1 MDVNK
6 TPRLLMM
13 MFMQYFM
20 QGAWNMTIGLVLS
33 SYGMA
38 TIIGSSYALLGLAT
52 ILSPLFI
59 GMIADRFFASQ
70 KVMAILHLINA
81 AVILCV
87 PQFIEAQNTTM
98 TLVMIFLVGLLFYP
112 TTALANSI
120 SFSHING
127 VKSFPVIRV
136 FGTFGFMA
144 IGLIIGQMGYSGD
157 TMTWY
162 IASAAGVVL
171 GLYCFTLPDTPPKAK
186 GNTFSMRDLLCLD
199 ALALFKDRNF
209 SILMLSIFVLMIPK
223 TAYSA
228 YIPVFLKALGF
239 DNAASM
245 MQVGIACEV
254 IFMFLLSFFLMK
266 AGFKV
271 LLMMGAVCWIIR
283 SVLFSQAALDANM
296 MYVLIGLMLQGF
308 CWDFFFTVGDIYVDR
323 KARPEIK
330 AQAQSLRFMVSN
342 GFGLLFASTIC
353 GQIFNST
360 VTEQGGKALPQWE
373 SFWLFSAIIAAV
385 ISLFFFIFFKDD
397 LSKEKAKVALKPVKP
412 QVIGRGR
419 GY

>member
-1 MDVNK
+1 MDFNK
-6 TPRLLMM
+6 TPRLLIM
-13 MFMQYFM
+13 MFVQYFM
-20 QGAWNMTIGLVLS
+20 QGAWNMTMGLVLS
-33 SYGMA
+33 TYGMA
-38 TIIGSSYALLGLAT
+38 NIIGSSYALLGLAT

-59 GMIADRFFASQ
+59 GMVADRFFASQ

-81 AVILCV
+81 GVILCV
-87 PQFIEAQNTTM
+87 PQFIEAQDTTM

-127 VKSFPVIRV
+127 VKYFPVIRV
-136 FGTFGFMA
+136 FGTFGFMV
-144 IGLIIGQMGYSGD
+144 IGFIIGQMGYSGD

-162 IASAAGVVL
+162 IASAAGVGL

-186 GNTFSMRDLLCLD
+186 GNTFAMRDLLCLD

-254 IFMFLLSFFLMK
+254 IFMFLLSFFLLK

-271 LLMMGAVCWIIR
+271 TLMMGAVCWIIR

-296 MYVLIGLMLQGF
+296 TYVLIGLMLQGF

-330 AQAQSLRFMVSN
+330 AQAQSLRFIVSN

-353 GQIFNST
+353 GQIFNNT
-360 VTEQGGKALPQWE
+360 VTEQGPQALPQWE

-385 ISLFFFIFFKDD
+385 VSVFFFIFFKDD
-397 LSKEKAKVALKPVKP
+397 LSKQQAPTALKPAKP
-412 QVIGRGR
+412 
-419 GY
+419 

>member
-1 MDVNK
+1 MDLNK
-6 TPRLLMM
+6 TPRLLIM
-13 MFMQYFM
+13 MFVQYFM
-20 QGAWNMTIGLVLS
+20 QGAWNMTMGLVLS
-33 SYGMA
+33 TYGMA

-59 GMIADRFFASQ
+59 GMVADRFFASQ

-81 AVILCV
+81 GVILCV
-87 PQFIEAQNTTM
+87 PQFIEAQDTTM

-127 VKSFPVIRV
+127 VKYFPVIRV

-144 IGLIIGQMGYSGD
+144 IGFIIGQMGYSGD

-162 IASAAGVVL
+162 IASAAGVAL

-186 GNTFSMRDLLCLD
+186 GSTFTLRDLLCLD
-199 ALALFKDRNF
+199 ALSLFKDRNF

-254 IFMFLLSFFLMK
+254 VFMFLLSFFLLK

-271 LLMMGAVCWIIR
+271 TLMMGAVCWIIR

-296 MYVLIGLMLQGF
+296 TFVLIGLMLQGF

-330 AQAQSLRFMVSN
+330 AQAQSLRFIVSN

-360 VTEQGGKALPQWE
+360 VTEKGPQALPQWE

-385 ISLFFFIFFKDD
+385 VSVFFFIFFKDD
-397 LSKEKAKVALKPVKP
+397 LSKQKTPAAMKPAK
-412 QVIGRGR
+412 Q
-419 GY
+419 

>member
-1 MDVNK
+1 MDFNK
-6 TPRLLMM
+6 TPRLLIM
-13 MFMQYFM
+13 MFVQYFM
-20 QGAWNMTIGLVLS
+20 QGAWNMTMGLVLS
-33 SYGMA
+33 TYGMA
-38 TIIGSSYALLGLAT
+38 AIIGSSYALLGLAT

-59 GMIADRFFASQ
+59 GMVADRFFASQ

-81 AVILCV
+81 GVILCV
-87 PQFIEAQNTTM
+87 PQFIEAQDTTM

-127 VKSFPVIRV
+127 VKYFPVIRV

-144 IGLIIGQMGYSGD
+144 IGFIIGQMGYSGD

-162 IASAAGVVL
+162 IASAAGVGL

-186 GNTFSMRDLLCLD
+186 GSTFTLRDLLCLD
-199 ALALFKDRNF
+199 ALSLFKDRNF

-254 IFMFLLSFFLMK
+254 VFMFLLSFFLLK

-271 LLMMGAVCWIIR
+271 TLMMGAVCWIIR

-296 MYVLIGLMLQGF
+296 TFVLIGLMLQGF

-330 AQAQSLRFMVSN
+330 AQAQSLRFIVSN

-360 VTEQGGKALPQWE
+360 VTEQGPQALPQWE

-385 ISLFFFIFFKDD
+385 VSVFFFIFFKDD
-397 LSKEKAKVALKPVKP
+397 LSKQKTPAAMKPA
-412 QVIGRGR
+412 QQ
-419 GY
+419 

>member
-1 MDVNK
+1 MDFNK
-6 TPRLLMM
+6 TPRLLIM
-13 MFMQYFM
+13 MFVQYFM
-20 QGAWNMTIGLVLS
+20 QGAWNMTMGLVLS
-33 SYGMA
+33 TYGMSA
-38 TIIGSSYALLGLAT
+38 IIGSSYALLGLAT

-59 GMIADRFFASQ
+59 GMVADRFFASQ

-81 AVILCV
+81 GVILCV
-87 PQFIEAQNTTM
+87 PQFIEAHDTTM

-127 VKSFPVIRV
+127 VKYFPVIRV

-144 IGLIIGQMGYSGD
+144 IGFIIGQMGYSGD

-162 IASAAGVVL
+162 IASAAGVGL

-186 GNTFSMRDLLCLD
+186 GSTFTLRDLLCLD
-199 ALALFKDRNF
+199 ALSLFKDRNF

-254 IFMFLLSFFLMK
+254 VFMFLLSFFLLK

-271 LLMMGAVCWIIR
+271 TLMMGAVCWIIR

-296 MYVLIGLMLQGF
+296 TFVLIGLMLQGF

-330 AQAQSLRFMVSN
+330 AQAQSLRFIVSN

-353 GQIFNST
+353 GQIFNNT
-360 VTEQGGKALPQWE
+360 VTEQGPQALPQWE

-385 ISLFFFIFFKDD
+385 VSVFFFIFFKDD
-397 LSKEKAKVALKPVKP
+397 LSKQKTPAAMKPAK
-412 QVIGRGR
+412 Q
-419 GY
+419 

>member
-1 MDVNK
+1 MDFNK
-6 TPRLLMM
+6 TPRLLIM
-13 MFMQYFM
+13 MFVQYFM
-20 QGAWNMTIGLVLS
+20 QGAWNMTMGLVLS
-33 SYGMA
+33 TYGMA
-38 TIIGSSYALLGLAT
+38 AIIGSSYALLGLAT

-59 GMIADRFFASQ
+59 GMVADRFFASQ

-81 AVILCV
+81 GVILCV
-87 PQFIEAQNTTM
+87 PQFIEAQDTTM

-127 VKSFPVIRV
+127 VKYFPVIRV

-144 IGLIIGQMGYSGD
+144 IGFIIGQMGYSGD

-162 IASAAGVVL
+162 IASAAGVAL

-186 GNTFSMRDLLCLD
+186 GSTFTLRDLLCLD
-199 ALALFKDRNF
+199 ALSLFKDRNF

-254 IFMFLLSFFLMK
+254 VFMFLLSFFLLK

-271 LLMMGAVCWIIR
+271 TLMMGAVCWIIR

-296 MYVLIGLMLQGF
+296 TFVLIGLMLQGF

-330 AQAQSLRFMVSN
+330 AQAQSLRFIVSN

-353 GQIFNST
+353 GQIFNNT
-360 VTEQGGKALPQWE
+360 VTEQGPQALPQWE

-385 ISLFFFIFFKDD
+385 VSVFFFIFFKDD
-397 LSKEKAKVALKPVKP
+397 LSKQKTPAAMKPAK
-412 QVIGRGR
+412 Q
-419 GY
+419 

>member
-1 MDVNK
+1 MDFNK
-6 TPRLLMM
+6 TPRLLIM
-13 MFMQYFM
+13 MFVQYFM
-20 QGAWNMTIGLVLS
+20 QGAWNMTMGLVLS
-33 SYGMA
+33 TYGMA
-38 TIIGSSYALLGLAT
+38 AIIGSSYALLGLAT

-59 GMIADRFFASQ
+59 GMVADRFFASQ

-81 AVILCV
+81 GVILCV
-87 PQFIEAQNTTM
+87 PQFIEAQDTTM

-127 VKSFPVIRV
+127 VKYFPVIRV
-136 FGTFGFMA
+136 FGTFGFMV
-144 IGLIIGQMGYSGD
+144 IGFIIGQMGYSGD

-162 IASAAGVVL
+162 IASAAGVAL

-186 GNTFSMRDLLCLD
+186 GSTFTLRDLLCLD
-199 ALALFKDRNF
+199 ALSLFKDRNF

-254 IFMFLLSFFLMK
+254 VFMFLLSFFLLK

-271 LLMMGAVCWIIR
+271 TLMMGAVCWIVR

-296 MYVLIGLMLQGF
+296 TFVLIGLMLQGF

-330 AQAQSLRFMVSN
+330 AQAQSLRFIVSN

-353 GQIFNST
+353 GQIFNHT
-360 VTEQGGKALPQWE
+360 VTEQGPQALPQWE
-373 SFWLFSAIIAAV
+373 SFWMFSAIIAAV
-385 ISLFFFIFFKDD
+385 VSVFFFIFFKDD
-397 LSKEKAKVALKPVKP
+397 LSKQKTPAAMKPA
-412 QVIGRGR
+412 QQ
-419 GY
+419 

>member
-1 MDVNK
+1 MDFNK
-6 TPRLLMM
+6 TPRLLIM
-13 MFMQYFM
+13 MFVQYFM
-20 QGAWNMTIGLVLS
+20 QGAWNMTMGLVLS
-33 SYGMA
+33 TYGMA
-38 TIIGSSYALLGLAT
+38 AIIGSSYALLGLAT

-59 GMIADRFFASQ
+59 GMVADRFFASQ

-81 AVILCV
+81 GVILCV
-87 PQFIEAQNTTM
+87 PQFIEAQDTTM

-127 VKSFPVIRV
+127 VKYFPVIRV
-136 FGTFGFMA
+136 FGTFGFMV
-144 IGLIIGQMGYSGD
+144 IGFIIGQMGYSGD

-162 IASAAGVVL
+162 IASAAGVAL

-186 GNTFSMRDLLCLD
+186 GSTFTLRDLLCLD
-199 ALALFKDRNF
+199 ALSLFKDRNF

-254 IFMFLLSFFLMK
+254 IFMFLLSFFLLK

-271 LLMMGAVCWIIR
+271 TLMMGAVCWIIR

-296 MYVLIGLMLQGF
+296 TFVLIGLMLQGF

-330 AQAQSLRFMVSN
+330 AQAQSLRFIVSN

-353 GQIFNST
+353 GQIFNNT
-360 VTEQGGKALPQWE
+360 VTEQGPQALPQWE

-385 ISLFFFIFFKDD
+385 VSVFFFIFFKDD
-397 LSKEKAKVALKPVKP
+397 LSKEKTPAAMKPAK
-412 QVIGRGR
+412 Q
-419 GY
+419 

>member
-1 MDVNK
+1 MDFNK
-6 TPRLLMM
+6 TPRLLIM
-13 MFMQYFM
+13 MFVQYFM
-20 QGAWNMTIGLVLS
+20 QGAWNMTMGLVLS
-33 SYGMA
+33 TYGMA
-38 TIIGSSYALLGLAT
+38 AIIGSSYALLGLVT

-59 GMIADRFFASQ
+59 GMVADRFFASQ

-81 AVILCV
+81 GVILCV
-87 PQFIEAQNTTM
+87 PQFIEAHDTTM

-127 VKSFPVIRV
+127 VKYFPVIRV

-144 IGLIIGQMGYSGD
+144 IGFIIGQMGYSGD

-162 IASAAGVVL
+162 IASAAGVGL

-186 GNTFSMRDLLCLD
+186 GSTFTLRDLLCLD
-199 ALALFKDRNF
+199 ALSLFKDRNF

-254 IFMFLLSFFLMK
+254 VFMFLLSFFLLK

-271 LLMMGAVCWIIR
+271 TLMMGAVCWIIR

-296 MYVLIGLMLQGF
+296 TFVLIGLMLQGF

-330 AQAQSLRFMVSN
+330 AQAQSLRFIVSN

-353 GQIFNST
+353 GQIFNNT
-360 VTEQGGKALPQWE
+360 VTEQGPQALPQWE

-385 ISLFFFIFFKDD
+385 VSVFFFIFFKDD
-397 LSKEKAKVALKPVKP
+397 LSKQKTPAAMKPAK
-412 QVIGRGR
+412 Q
-419 GY
+419 

>member
-1 MDVNK
+1 MDLNK
-6 TPRLLMM
+6 TPRLLIM
-13 MFMQYFM
+13 MFVQYFM
-20 QGAWNMTIGLVLS
+20 QGAWNMTMGLVLS
-33 SYGMA
+33 TYGMA

-59 GMIADRFFASQ
+59 GMVADRFFASQ

-81 AVILCV
+81 GVILCV
-87 PQFIEAQNTTM
+87 PQFIEAQDTTM

-127 VKSFPVIRV
+127 VKYFPVIRV

-144 IGLIIGQMGYSGD
+144 IGFIIGQMGYSGD

-162 IASAAGVVL
+162 IASAARVAL

-186 GNTFSMRDLLCLD
+186 GSTFTLRDLLCLD
-199 ALALFKDRNF
+199 ALSLFKDRNF

-254 IFMFLLSFFLMK
+254 VFMFLLSFFLLK

-271 LLMMGAVCWIIR
+271 TLMMGAVCWIIR

-296 MYVLIGLMLQGF
+296 TFVLIGLMLQGF

-330 AQAQSLRFMVSN
+330 AQAQSLRFIVSN

-360 VTEQGGKALPQWE
+360 VTEKGPQALPQWE

-385 ISLFFFIFFKDD
+385 VSVFFFIFFKDD
-397 LSKEKAKVALKPVKP
+397 LSKQKTPAAMKPAK
-412 QVIGRGR
+412 Q
-419 GY
+419 

>member
-13 MFMQYFM
+13 MFVQYFM

-33 SYGMA
+33 TYGMA

-59 GMIADRFFASQ
+59 GMVADRFFASQ

-87 PQFIEAQNTTM
+87 PHFIETQNTTM

-127 VKSFPVIRV
+127 VKYFPVIRV
-136 FGTFGFMA
+136 FGTFGFMV
-144 IGLIIGQMGYSGD
+144 IGLIIGQMGYSGN

-162 IASAAGVVL
+162 IASAAGGGL

-186 GNTFSMRDLLCLD
+186 GSTFSMRDLLCLD

-228 YIPVFLKALGF
+228 YIPVYLKALGF

-271 LLMMGAVCWIIR
+271 LLLMGAVCWIIR

-296 MYVLIGLMLQGF
+296 MYVLMGLMLQGF

-353 GQIFNST
+353 GHIFNST
-360 VTEQGGKALPQWE
+360 VAEKGGKALSQWE

-385 ISLFFFIFFKDD
+385 VSVFFFIFFKDD
-397 LSKEKAKVALKPVKP
+397 LSKEKIKVALKPVKP
-412 QVIGRGR
+412 QVIGRGD
-419 GY
+419 

>member
-1 MDVNK
+1 MDFNK
-6 TPRLLMM
+6 TPRLLIM
-13 MFMQYFM
+13 MFVQYFM
-20 QGAWNMTIGLVLS
+20 QGAWNMTMGLVLS
-33 SYGMA
+33 TYGMA
-38 TIIGSSYALLGLAT
+38 AIIGSSYALLGLAT

-59 GMIADRFFASQ
+59 GMVADRFFASQ

-81 AVILCV
+81 GVILCV
-87 PQFIEAQNTTM
+87 PQFIEAQDTTM

-127 VKSFPVIRV
+127 VKYFPVIRV
-136 FGTFGFMA
+136 FGTFGFMV
-144 IGLIIGQMGYSGD
+144 IGFIIGQMGYSGD

-162 IASAAGVVL
+162 IASAAGVGL

-186 GNTFSMRDLLCLD
+186 GSTFTLRDLLCLD
-199 ALALFKDRNF
+199 ALSLFKDRNF

-254 IFMFLLSFFLMK
+254 VFMFLLSFFLLK

-271 LLMMGAVCWIIR
+271 TLMMGAVCWIIR

-296 MYVLIGLMLQGF
+296 TFVLIGLMLQGF

-330 AQAQSLRFMVSN
+330 AQAQSLRFIVSN

-353 GQIFNST
+353 GQIFNNT
-360 VTEQGGKALPQWE
+360 VTEQGPQALPQWE

-385 ISLFFFIFFKDD
+385 VSVFFFIFFKDD
-397 LSKEKAKVALKPVKP
+397 LSKQKTPAAMKPAK
-412 QVIGRGR
+412 Q
-419 GY
+419 

>member
-1 MDVNK
+1 MDFNK
-6 TPRLLMM
+6 TPRLLIM
-13 MFMQYFM
+13 MFVQYFM
-20 QGAWNMTIGLVLS
+20 QGAWNMTMGLVLS
-33 SYGMA
+33 TYGMA
-38 TIIGSSYALLGLAT
+38 AIIGSSYALLGLAT

-59 GMIADRFFASQ
+59 GMVADRFFASQ

-81 AVILCV
+81 GVILCV
-87 PQFIEAQNTTM
+87 PQFIEAHDTTM

-127 VKSFPVIRV
+127 VKYFPVIRV

-144 IGLIIGQMGYSGD
+144 IGFIIGQMGYSGD

-162 IASAAGVVL
+162 IASAAGVGL

-186 GNTFSMRDLLCLD
+186 GSTFTLRDLLCLD
-199 ALALFKDRNF
+199 ALSLFKDRNF

-254 IFMFLLSFFLMK
+254 VFMFLLSFFLLK

-271 LLMMGAVCWIIR
+271 TLMMGAVCWIIR

-296 MYVLIGLMLQGF
+296 TFVLIGLMLQGF

-330 AQAQSLRFMVSN
+330 AQAQSLRFIVSN

-360 VTEQGGKALPQWE
+360 VTEQGPQALPQWE

-385 ISLFFFIFFKDD
+385 VSVFFFIFFKDD
-397 LSKEKAKVALKPVKP
+397 LSKQKTPAAMKPAK
-412 QVIGRGR
+412 Q
-419 GY
+419 

>member
-1 MDVNK
+1 MDFNK
-6 TPRLLMM
+6 TPRLLIM
-13 MFMQYFM
+13 MFVQYFM
-20 QGAWNMTIGLVLS
+20 QGAWNMTMGLVLS
-33 SYGMA
+33 TYGMSA
-38 TIIGSSYALLGLAT
+38 IIGSSYALLGLAT

-59 GMIADRFFASQ
+59 GMVADRFFASQ

-81 AVILCV
+81 GVILCV
-87 PQFIEAQNTTM
+87 PQFIEAHDTTM

-127 VKSFPVIRV
+127 VKYFPVIRV

-144 IGLIIGQMGYSGD
+144 IGFIIGQMGYSGD

-162 IASAAGVVL
+162 IASAAGVGL

-186 GNTFSMRDLLCLD
+186 GSTFTLRDLLCLD
-199 ALALFKDRNF
+199 ALSLFKDRNF

-254 IFMFLLSFFLMK
+254 VFMFLLSFFLLK

-271 LLMMGAVCWIIR
+271 TLIMGAVCWIIR

-296 MYVLIGLMLQGF
+296 TFVLIGLMLQGF

-330 AQAQSLRFMVSN
+330 AQAQSLRFIVSN

-353 GQIFNST
+353 GQIFNNT
-360 VTEQGGKALPQWE
+360 VTEQGPQALPQWE

-385 ISLFFFIFFKDD
+385 VSVFFFIFFKDD
-397 LSKEKAKVALKPVKP
+397 LSKQKTPAAMKPAK
-412 QVIGRGR
+412 Q
-419 GY
+419 

>member
-1 MDVNK
+1 MDFNK
-6 TPRLLMM
+6 TPRLLIM
-13 MFMQYFM
+13 MFVQYFM
-20 QGAWNMTIGLVLS
+20 QGAWNMTMGLVLS
-33 SYGMA
+33 TYGMA
-38 TIIGSSYALLGLAT
+38 AIIGSSYALLGLAT

-59 GMIADRFFASQ
+59 GMVADRFFASQ

-81 AVILCV
+81 GVILCV
-87 PQFIEAQNTTM
+87 PQFIEAQDTTM

-127 VKSFPVIRV
+127 VKYFPVIRV
-136 FGTFGFMA
+136 FGTFGFMV
-144 IGLIIGQMGYSGD
+144 IGFIIGQMGYSGD

-162 IASAAGVVL
+162 IASAAGVAL

-186 GNTFSMRDLLCLD
+186 GSSFTLRDLLCLD
-199 ALALFKDRNF
+199 ALSLFKDRNF

-254 IFMFLLSFFLMK
+254 VFMFLLSFFLLK

-271 LLMMGAVCWIIR
+271 TLMMGAVCWIIR

-296 MYVLIGLMLQGF
+296 TFVLIGLMLQGF

-330 AQAQSLRFMVSN
+330 AQAQSLRFIVSN

-353 GQIFNST
+353 GQIFNNT
-360 VTEQGGKALPQWE
+360 VTEQGPQALPQWE

-385 ISLFFFIFFKDD
+385 VSVFFFIFFKDD
-397 LSKEKAKVALKPVKP
+397 LSKEKTPAVMKPA
-412 QVIGRGR
+412 QQ
-419 GY
+419 

>member
-1 MDVNK
+1 MDFNK
-6 TPRLLMM
+6 TPRLLIM
-13 MFMQYFM
+13 MFVQYFM
-20 QGAWNMTIGLVLS
+20 QGAWNMTVGLVLS
-33 SYGMA
+33 TYGMA
-38 TIIGSSYALLGLAT
+38 AIIGSSYALLGLAT

-59 GMIADRFFASQ
+59 GMVADRFFASQ

-81 AVILCV
+81 GVILCV
-87 PQFIEAQNTTM
+87 PQFIEAHDTTM

-127 VKSFPVIRV
+127 VKYFPVIRV

-144 IGLIIGQMGYSGD
+144 IGFIIGQMGYSGD

-162 IASAAGVVL
+162 IASAAGVGL

-186 GNTFSMRDLLCLD
+186 GSTFTLRDLLCLD
-199 ALALFKDRNF
+199 ALSLFKDRNF

-254 IFMFLLSFFLMK
+254 VFMFLLSFFLLK

-271 LLMMGAVCWIIR
+271 TLMMGAVCWIIR

-296 MYVLIGLMLQGF
+296 TFVLIGLMLQGF

-330 AQAQSLRFMVSN
+330 AQAQSLRFIVSN

-353 GQIFNST
+353 GQIFNNT
-360 VTEQGGKALPQWE
+360 VTEQGPQALPQWE

-385 ISLFFFIFFKDD
+385 VSVFFFIFFKDD
-397 LSKEKAKVALKPVKP
+397 LSKQKTPAAMKPAK
-412 QVIGRGR
+412 Q
-419 GY
+419 

>member
-1 MDVNK
+1 MDFNK
-6 TPRLLMM
+6 TPRLLIM
-13 MFMQYFM
+13 MFVQYFM
-20 QGAWNMTIGLVLS
+20 QGAWNMTMGLVLS
-33 SYGMA
+33 TYGMA

-59 GMIADRFFASQ
+59 GMVADRFFASQ

-81 AVILCV
+81 GVLLCV
-87 PQFIEAQNTTM
+87 PQFIAAHNTTM
-98 TLVMIFLVGLLFYP
+98 TLLLIFFVGLLFYP

-127 VKSFPVIRV
+127 VKYFPLIRV

-144 IGLIIGQMGYSGD
+144 VGFIIGQMGYSGD

-162 IASAAGVVL
+162 IASASGIAL

-186 GNTFSMRDLLCLD
+186 GSAFTLRDLLCLD
-199 ALALFKDRNF
+199 ALSLFKDRNF
-209 SILMLSIFVLMIPK
+209 AILMLSIFVLMIPK

-239 DNAASM
+239 NNAASM

-254 IFMFLLSFFLMK
+254 IFMFLLSFFLLK
-266 AGFKV
+266 VGFKV
-271 LLMMGAVCWIIR
+271 TLMMGAVCWIIR
-283 SVLFSQAALDANM
+283 SLFFSQAALDANM
-296 MYVLIGLMLQGF
+296 MFVLIGLMLQGF

-330 AQAQSLRFMVSN
+330 AQAQSLRFIVSN

-353 GQIFNST
+353 GQIFNNT
-360 VTEQGGKALPQWE
+360 VTEQGSQALPQWE
-373 SFWLFSAIIAAV
+373 SFWLFSAVIAGV
-385 ISLFFFIFFKDD
+385 VSVFFMIFFKDD
-397 LSKEKAKVALKPVKP
+397 LSKKNAPVEIKPLKAWFARKGPRL
-412 QVIGRGR
+412 
-419 GY
+419 

>member
-1 MDVNK
+1 MDFNK
-6 TPRLLMM
+6 TPRLLIM
-13 MFMQYFM
+13 MFVQYFM
-20 QGAWNMTIGLVLS
+20 QGAWNMTMGLVLS
-33 SYGMA
+33 TYGMA
-38 TIIGSSYALLGLAT
+38 AIIGSSYALLGLAT

-59 GMIADRFFASQ
+59 GMVADRFFASQ

-81 AVILCV
+81 GVILCV
-87 PQFIEAQNTTM
+87 PQFIEAQDTTM

-127 VKSFPVIRV
+127 VKYFPVIRV
-136 FGTFGFMA
+136 FGTFGFMV
-144 IGLIIGQMGYSGD
+144 IGFIIGQMGYSGD

-162 IASAAGVVL
+162 IASAAGVAL

-186 GNTFSMRDLLCLD
+186 GSSFALRDLLCLD
-199 ALALFKDRNF
+199 ALSLFKDRNF

-254 IFMFLLSFFLMK
+254 VFMFLLSFFLLK

-271 LLMMGAVCWIIR
+271 TLMMGAVCWIIR

-296 MYVLIGLMLQGF
+296 TFVLIGLMLQGF

-330 AQAQSLRFMVSN
+330 AQAQSLRFIVSN

-353 GQIFNST
+353 GQIFNNT
-360 VTEQGGKALPQWE
+360 VTEQGPQALPQWE

-385 ISLFFFIFFKDD
+385 VSVFFFIFFKDD
-397 LSKEKAKVALKPVKP
+397 LSKEKTPAAMKPAK
-412 QVIGRGR
+412 Q
-419 GY
+419 

>member
-1 MDVNK
+1 MDFNK
-6 TPRLLMM
+6 TPRLLIM
-13 MFMQYFM
+13 MFVQYFM
-20 QGAWNMTIGLVLS
+20 QGAWNMTMGLVLS
-33 SYGMA
+33 TYGMA
-38 TIIGSSYALLGLAT
+38 AIIGSSYALLGLAT

-59 GMIADRFFASQ
+59 GMVADRFFASQ

-81 AVILCV
+81 GVILCV
-87 PQFIEAQNTTM
+87 PQFIEAQDTTM

-127 VKSFPVIRV
+127 VKYFPVTRV
-136 FGTFGFMA
+136 FGTFGFMV
-144 IGLIIGQMGYSGD
+144 IGFIIGQMGYSGD

-162 IASAAGVVL
+162 IASAAGVAL

-186 GNTFSMRDLLCLD
+186 GSSFALRDLLCLD
-199 ALALFKDRNF
+199 ALSLFKDRNF

-254 IFMFLLSFFLMK
+254 VFMFLLSFFLLK

-271 LLMMGAVCWIIR
+271 TLMMGAVCWIIR

-296 MYVLIGLMLQGF
+296 TFVLIGLMLQGF

-330 AQAQSLRFMVSN
+330 AQAQSLRFIVSN

-353 GQIFNST
+353 GQIFNNT
-360 VTEQGGKALPQWE
+360 VTEQGPQALPQWE

-385 ISLFFFIFFKDD
+385 VSVFFFIFFKDD
-397 LSKEKAKVALKPVKP
+397 LSKEKTPAAMKPAK
-412 QVIGRGR
+412 Q
-419 GY
+419 

>member
-1 MDVNK
+1 MDFNK

-13 MFMQYFM
+13 MFVQYFM

-33 SYGMA
+33 TYGMA

-59 GMIADRFFASQ
+59 GMVADRFFASQ

-81 AVILCV
+81 VVILCV

-127 VKSFPVIRV
+127 VKYFPVIRV

>member
-1 MDVNK
+1 MDFNK
-6 TPRLLMM
+6 TPRLLIM
-13 MFMQYFM
+13 MFVQYFM
-20 QGAWNMTIGLVLS
+20 QGAWNMTMGLVLS
-33 SYGMA
+33 TYGMA
-38 TIIGSSYALLGLAT
+38 AIIGSSYALLGLAT

-59 GMIADRFFASQ
+59 GMVADRFFASQ

-81 AVILCV
+81 GVILCV
-87 PQFIEAQNTTM
+87 PQFIEAQDTTM

-127 VKSFPVIRV
+127 VKYFPVIRV
-136 FGTFGFMA
+136 FGTFGFMV
-144 IGLIIGQMGYSGD
+144 IGFIIGQMGYSGD

-162 IASAAGVVL
+162 IASAAGVAL

-186 GNTFSMRDLLCLD
+186 GSSFALRDLLCLD

-254 IFMFLLSFFLMK
+254 VFMFLLSFFLLK

-271 LLMMGAVCWIIR
+271 TLMMGAVCWIIR

-296 MYVLIGLMLQGF
+296 TFVLIGLMLQGF

-330 AQAQSLRFMVSN
+330 AQAQSLRFIVSN

-353 GQIFNST
+353 GQIFNNT
-360 VTEQGGKALPQWE
+360 VTEQGPQALPQWE

-385 ISLFFFIFFKDD
+385 VSVFFFIFFKDD
-397 LSKEKAKVALKPVKP
+397 LSKEKTPAAMKPAK
-412 QVIGRGR
+412 Q
-419 GY
+419 

>member
-1 MDVNK
+1 MDFNK
-6 TPRLLMM
+6 TPRLLIM
-13 MFMQYFM
+13 MFVQYFM
-20 QGAWNMTIGLVLS
+20 QGAWNMTMGLVLS
-33 SYGMA
+33 TYGMA
-38 TIIGSSYALLGLAT
+38 AIIGSSYALLGLAT

-59 GMIADRFFASQ
+59 GMVADRFFASQ

-81 AVILCV
+81 GVILCV
-87 PQFIEAQNTTM
+87 PQFIEAQDTTM

-127 VKSFPVIRV
+127 VKYFPVIRV

-144 IGLIIGQMGYSGD
+144 IGFIIGQMGYSGD

-162 IASAAGVVL
+162 IASAAGVAL

-186 GNTFSMRDLLCLD
+186 GSTFTLRDLLCLD
-199 ALALFKDRNF
+199 ALSLFKDRNF

-254 IFMFLLSFFLMK
+254 VFMFLLSFFLLK

-271 LLMMGAVCWIIR
+271 TLMMGAVCWIIR

-296 MYVLIGLMLQGF
+296 TFVLIGLMLQGF

-330 AQAQSLRFMVSN
+330 AQAQSLRFIVSN

-360 VTEQGGKALPQWE
+360 VTEQGPQALPQWE

-385 ISLFFFIFFKDD
+385 VSVFFFIFFKDD
-397 LSKEKAKVALKPVKP
+397 LSKQNTSAAMKPAK
-412 QVIGRGR
+412 Q
-419 GY
+419 